1 MTDQAHRDPNQQVND
16 LDDQQLKAAA
26 GGGTFDQAKNEME
39 QAKNEMDQ
47 AKDEM
52 DEAFKGFDEACKG
65 FDKTFS

>member
-26 GGGTFDQAKNEME
+26 GGGNFNQAKNEIDKS
-39 QAKNEMDQ
+39 KN
-47 AKDEM
+47 EM
-52 DEAFKGFDEACKG
+52 DEAFKDFDEKFKGFDEKFKG

>member
-26 GGGTFDQAKNEME
+26 GGGTFDQAKN
-39 QAKNEMDQ
+39 KMDQ
-47 AKDEM
+47 SKNEM
-52 DEAFKGFDEACKG
+52 DEAFKGFDEAFKG

>member
-26 GGGTFDQAKNEME
+26 GGGTFDQAKNEM
-39 QAKNEMDQ
+39 DQ

>member
-26 GGGTFDQAKNEME
+26 GGGTFDQAKNKID
-39 QAKNEMDQ
+39 QSKN
-47 AKDEM
+47 EM
-52 DEAFKGFDEACKG
+52 DEAFKDFDEKFKG